1 MSTDGSVRGCLW
13 MRWVV
18 PFGNFWPGD
27 VTQEPTGLAVQY
39 QGAGLARP
47 ATAEEVKAARRAS
60 RATSACA
67 ASSDLEPTSAPLA
80 APDATCGR
88 VALEAVST

>member
-1 MSTDGSVRGCLW
+1 MGCSW

-18 PFGNFWPGD
+18 PFDGFRPGD

-47 ATAEEVKAARRAS
+47 ATDEEVKAARRAARGTGAS
-60 RATSACA
+60 TMASGLEATSA
-67 ASSDLEPTSAPLA
+67 SPA

-88 VALEAVST
+88 VAPEAVSP